1 MLLAVLVEEG
11 SITRAAER
19 LGGTQSSL
27 SHQLARLRAIVGD
40 PLFVRSGRGIVAT
53 ARAVEL
59 AARARVVLD
68 GMRAFATSE
77 DFDPT
82 AYDGEFVI
90 AANDF
95 QRDLLLPAL
104 LKRLRASAAR
114 MHLRVVPS
122 NVPSADLLREDRV
135 HLIITPRPPP
145 AGDVLQ
151 RRLFEDRYAC
161 FYDASVR
168 AAPTSL
174 DDYLRAEHLTVVY
187 ESRGPLDIDRALTE
201 RGVLRRFAA
210 VVANFSG
217 IPPFLRG
224 SPYLATLPS
233 LVGREMLRGFAQ
245 AAPPLPCP
253 PMPMYVVWHQRD
265 HLNPLH
271 RWVRRELDAV
281 VAAMLEGKTASDP

>member
-1 MLLAVLVEEG
+1 M
-11 SITRAAER
+11 TRAAER
-19 LGGTQSSL
+19 LGSTQSSV

-68 GMRAFATSE
+68 GMRAFATNE
-77 DFDPT
+77 DFDPAT
-82 AYDGEFVI
+82 YDGEFVI

-104 LKRLRASAAR
+104 LKRLRAGAAR

-122 NVPSADLLREDRV
+122 NVPSAELLREDRV
-135 HLIITPRPPP
+135 HLIITPRPPL

-168 AAPTSL
+168 AAPASL

-187 ESRGPLDIDRALTE
+187 ESRGPLDIDRALNE

-245 AAPPLPCP
+245 TAPPLPCP

-281 VAAMLEGKTASDP
+281 VAAMSGLGAEPDS